1 MQHKINRRLANGIGA
16 LACAGL
22 MAYALYAQHVLLLD
36 PCPLCIFQRVA
47 VIAVGV
53 IFLLAALHNPGRVGA
68 RVYGALIGVSALAG
82 IGVAGKHIWIQAQ
95 PPGSVPTCGASLDYL
110 MDIMPVMDVIKKVL
124 FGAGECAK
132 IDWQFLGLSMPWW
145 VAIALTIVGVWGV
158 FANFRFRV

>member
-1 MQHKINRRLANGIGA
+1 MQLKLNRRLANIAGA
-16 LACAGL
+16 LACAVL
-22 MAYALYAQHVLLLD
+22 MGYALYSQHVLLLE

-47 VIAVGV
+47 VISVGV
-53 IFLLAALHNPGRVGA
+53 LFLLAAIHNPGRTCA
-68 RVYGALIGVSALAG
+68 RIYGSVLGLTALAG

-95 PPGSVPTCGASLDYL
+95 PPGSVPSCGASLDYL

-145 VAIALTIVGVWGV
+145 VAIALTVVGAWGV